1 MTRKTVFSGLQPTG
15 NIHIGNYLGAL
26 RNWVKLQDD
35 YDCIYCVVDLHAIT
49 VPLDPTEFN
58 RDRLEAAKVLI
69 AAGVDPERS
78 LFYYQSQVPQHTE
91 LAWILGTI
99 TATGQLNRMT
109 QFKDKADKA
118 GSNLGLYSYPVLMA
132 ADILLFRADAVP
144 VGEDQKQHLELT
156 RDLVERFN
164 HRFGDEFPMP
174 DPIIPEHGARI
185 MSLQD
190 PTSKMS
196 KSDPDEASRI
206 LVLDDP
212 DTIRKR
218 LKRAVT
224 DSEAEVRYDWEAK
237 PGISNLIEIMALFTG
252 NSVESIE
259 SEFGTGGYGA
269 FKDAVAESVVAGLAP
284 LRNAYEDLDEA
295 DVSRLMQRGA
305 LDARTRA
312 EGFQQSVRKR
322 VGLAG

>member
-1 MTRKTVFSGLQPTG
+1 MARKTVFSGLQPTG

-26 RNWVKLQDD
+26 RNWVKLQEE

-49 VPLDPTEFN
+49 VPLDPAEFN
-58 RDRLEAAKVLI
+58 KDRLEAAKVLL

-99 TATGQLNRMT
+99 ASTGQLSRMT

-118 GSNLGLYSYPVLMA
+118 GSNLALYSYPVLMA

-144 VGEDQKQHLELT
+144 VGDDQKQHLELT

-174 DPIIPEHGARI
+174 EPIIPERGARI
-185 MSLQD
+185 MSLQV
-190 PTSKMS
+190 PTAKMS
-196 KSDPDEASRI
+196 KSDPDESSRI

-224 DSEAEVRYDWEAK
+224 DSETDVRYDWAKK
-237 PGISNLIEIMALFTG
+237 PGVSNLIEIMSLFTDA
-252 NSVESIE
+252 SIESIE
-259 SEFGTGGYGA
+259 AEYETSGYGK
-269 FKDAVAESVVAGLAP
+269 FKDAVAESVIAGLAP
-284 LRNAYEDLDEA
+284 LRSSYQQMDDAEVA
-295 DVSRLMQRGA
+295 RLMQRGA
-305 LDARTRA
+305 LDARTKA
-312 EGFQQSVRKR
+312 EGFQQAVRKR

>member
-1 MTRKTVFSGLQPTG
+1 MTRQTLFSGLQPTG

-26 RNWVKLQDD
+26 RNWVRLQDE

-49 VPLDPTEFN
+49 VPLDPVEFN
-58 RDRLEAAKVLI
+58 RGRLEAAKVLM

-99 TATGQLNRMT
+99 TGTGQLNRMT

-144 VGEDQKQHLELT
+144 VGDDQKQHLELT

-174 DPIIPEHGARI
+174 EPIIPEHGARI

-196 KSDPDEASRI
+196 KSDPDETSRI
-206 LVLDDP
+206 LILDDP

-224 DSEAEVRYDWEAK
+224 DSEADVRYDWETK
-237 PGISNLIEIMALFTG
+237 PGISNLLEIMSLFNG
-252 NSVESIE
+252 DSIESIE
-259 SEFGTGGYGA
+259 SEYGTGGYGK
-269 FKDAVAESVVAGLAP
+269 FKDAVAESVIAGLAP
-284 LRNAYEDLDEA
+284 LRSSYKEMDDAEVA
-295 DVSRLMQRGA
+295 RLMQRGA
-305 LDARTRA
+305 LDARSKA
-312 EGFQQSVRKR
+312 EGFQQAVRRR